1 MMNPM
6 TPEDNQQQPK
16 QEQRSPFPIRLPAL
30 AWRRHVL
37 YGVSILTVLLFLT
50 LLAFAVGNWQKTA
63 TSATETEIGTTA
75 GQSTAGVPAA
85 AFARGTTLTVGIDE
99 TLSTINPLY
108 STGDGEQDAVSL
120 IFESLIRID
129 EQGQAVGQLADSWT
143 YNAETHV
150 LSVKLRGDH
159 TFRDGRVVN
168 VQDVLFTY
176 QCLLSSSYD
185 GPLKDKLPELLS
197 LTADDAAQALDFQ
210 MAEWVDEPDYHF
222 LTIGILKADYYAC
235 AMDRV
240 YEMRD
245 KNLPPEGSGSFYQT
259 SITGDKAV
267 LQLRPGYGGQV
278 QTILLEQVESDD
290 KYTLLQE
297 GKLDIVRNLWNTRM
311 QQRAEELSG
320 YTFNTFTTSVDTYF
334 LVNPQP
340 QADGIIQRPSQ
351 RLAVLLTAA
360 GRTLSELQQAAL
372 SELTSRTLILYYF
385 QGVESNV
392 LFDNRSMAEKMT
404 ESLRQAGLT
413 VELRAVSWPDL
424 LQRATQYDYDLLLL
438 PATSNSRLPDKS
450 IILQDFVQPG
460 ASALIANYRPEVF
473 ITCNRLTRLTIN
485 PTGHSYAAVAAT
497 WTDRIENIQFLNPDG
512 STYEEETP

>member
-1 MMNPM
+1 M
-6 TPEDNQQQPK
+6 TPDNNQQPNK
-16 QEQRSPFPIRLPAL
+16 ESDGPFPVRLPVL
-30 AWRRHVL
+30 PWRRHIL
-37 YGVSILTVLLFLT
+37 YGISILAVLLLLT
-50 LLAFAVGNWQKTA
+50 LLAFAVANWQKAAPAA
-63 TSATETEIGTTA
+63 TSAESTA
-75 GQSTAGVPAA
+75 ANGQSTAGVPAE
-85 AFARGTTLTVGIDE
+85 AFTRGTTLTVGIDE
-99 TLSTINPLY
+99 TLSIINPLY

-129 EQGQAVGQLADSWT
+129 EQGQAIGQLAESWAYDSQ
-143 YNAETHV
+143 THV

-176 QCLLSSSYD
+176 QCLLSGSYD
-185 GPLKDKLPELLS
+185 GPLKNKMPELLS
-197 LTADDAAQALDFQ
+197 LTADDAAQTVAFQ
-210 MAEWVDEPDYHF
+210 MAEWVDEPDDLF
-222 LTIGILKADYYAC
+222 LTVGILKADYYTC
-235 AMDRV
+235 PIDRV

-245 KNLPPEGSGSFYQT
+245 KNLPPDGSGSFYQT
-259 SITGDKAV
+259 SITADEAV

-278 QTILLEQVESDD
+278 KIIALKQVESDE
-290 KYTLLQE
+290 KYALLKA

-311 QQRAEELSG
+311 QQRAEELTG
-320 YTFNTFTTSVDTYF
+320 YDFNTFTTSVDTYF

-340 QADGIIQRPSQ
+340 QATGIIQRPSQ

-360 GRTLSELQQAAL
+360 GRPLSELQQAAL
-372 SELTSRTLILYYF
+372 NELTSRTLILYYF
-385 QGVESNV
+385 QGVEANV
-392 LFDNRSMAEKMT
+392 LFDNRAMAEKMT

-413 VELRAVSWPDL
+413 VELQAVSWPDL

-438 PATSNSRLPDKS
+438 PATANSRLPDKS

-460 ASALIANYRPEVF
+460 ASALIASYRPEVF

-485 PTGHSYAAVAAT
+485 PTGHPYAAVAAT

-512 STYEEETP
+512 SNYKEGLP